1 MSKMICWTMKLS
13 CWSEILKEGD
23 LDHLSRQEF
32 KEEEIRLKTART
44 EFSVLSELDT
54 IVLSQVFPIKK
65 LPLGF

>member
-1 MSKMICWTMKLS
+1 MSKMICWTMKLR

-23 LDHLSRQEF
+23 LDHLSRQELR
-32 KEEEIRLKTART
+32 EEEIKLKTART
-44 EFSVLSELDT
+44 EVSVLSELDP